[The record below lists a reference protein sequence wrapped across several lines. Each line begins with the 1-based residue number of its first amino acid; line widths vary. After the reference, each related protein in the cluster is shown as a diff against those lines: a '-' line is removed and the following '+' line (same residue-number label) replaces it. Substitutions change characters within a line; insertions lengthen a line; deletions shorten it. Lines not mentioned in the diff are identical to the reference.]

1 MFIGPRGVCTRNVR
15 RWQGSYA
22 LLSTLFTVVLSYGL
36 FRDRQRRVRGIYL
49 LL

>member
-1 MFIGPRGVCTRNVR
+1 MFIGLRGVCTRNVR

-22 LLSTLFTVVLSYGL
+22 LLSTLFTIVLSYGL
-36 FRDRQRRVRGIYL
+36 FRDHQWGIGGFYL